1 MESSAALE
9 QRLTT
14 CMTAE
19 RAVATALLEG
29 GEKHE
34 LSRQLALAKTHWRRD
49 VEAHAEDA
57 RVARASAAAAD
68 ERFQGLDARH
78 RLLEKS
84 ADAAVREADGRA
96 ADLRTAVEQC
106 RRELAAVRGQLTETM
121 MGVRASRRGLAMML
135 S

>member
-1 MESSAALE
+1 MTQVQLGQDLISLGVRQWERES
-9 QRLTT
+9 R
-14 CMTAE
+14 
-19 RAVATALLEG
+19 
-29 GEKHE
+29 E
-34 LSRQLALAKTHWRRD
+34 LMAKTHWRRD

-57 RVARASAAAAD
+57 RVAQASAAAAD

>member
-14 CMTAE
+14 RMTAE
-19 RAVATALLEG
+19 RAVATALLE

-121 MGVRASRRGLAMML
+121 MGVRASRRGLVMML

>member
-14 CMTAE
+14 RMTAE
-19 RAVATALLEG
+19 RAVATALLE

-96 ADLRTAVEQC
+96 ADLRTAVEHC

-121 MGVRASRRGLAMML
+121 MGVRASRRGLVMML